1 MAYCVT
7 SEPVPAVVGIST
19 TGSAF
24 AEGSV
29 KRISASASGFAVS
42 TAMALEASIGEPP
55 PIPMTKSTASFFAS
69 SAART
74 TVSTSGFSPISSN
87 NTHCIPNASRASV
100 TSCWEPFFFAEVL
113 PVTIRAFC
121 PSFFITSLCSAIQSR
136 PKYVSTGIK

>member
-42 TAMALEASIGEPP
+42 TAMALEAS
-55 PIPMTKSTASFFAS
+55 
-69 SAART
+69 
-74 TVSTSGFSPISSN
+74 
-87 NTHCIPNASRASV
+87 
-100 TSCWEPFFFAEVL
+100 
-113 PVTIRAFC
+113 
-121 PSFFITSLCSAIQSR
+121 Q
-136 PKYVSTGIK
+136 